1 MRKPVRFNVIEMSGS
16 RHEMGAQYGRE
27 CRELIHD
34 LVANFDRMLVPEEY
48 LEEAREVAAGALP
61 HVRREAPELIEEVEG
76 IAEGAG
82 LPFEDVFRLSCSQ
95 EMNAWQGC
103 MKQRAVTTVADE
115 AAADE
120 CTTMAA
126 ERDGS
131 SLVAWNMDWWTR
143 WQPYMVLLHG
153 RPDDGPDF
161 YSFAMA
167 GSVGRP
173 GLSETIS
180 VSANYLPYRAAPE
193 YEAGGSEWAG
203 AGIPYSFT
211 ARMLLAQE
219 TTADALALLERTKR
233 MACLNYTIG
242 DLGGDICCVET
253 MPDDLAV
260 LRPEDGFITHANS
273 YHAPE
278 FDGMTR
284 DELAEK
290 DPRAHRA
297 WEVLSPRDKPLS
309 LEDIYDAQR
318 SHFPDE
324 ETGVCVHR
332 GGEKPMMTLLSFVG
346 DVAEQTMWA
355 SMGSPCEHEFLR
367 YDL

>member
-1 MRKPVRFNVIEMSGS
+1 MRKSVRFNVIEMSGT
-16 RHEMGAQYGRE
+16 RHEMGVQYGRA

-34 LVANFDRMLVPEEY
+34 LVAHFDRMLVPEEY
-48 LEEAREVAAGALP
+48 LDEAREIAMGALP
-61 HVRREAPELIEEVEG
+61 YVQEEAPELVEEVEG
-76 IAEGAG
+76 IAEGAD

-103 MKQRAVTTVADE
+103 MKQKAVNTVVDN
-115 AAADE
+115 AADE

-131 SLVAWNMDWWTR
+131 SLVAWNMDWWIK

-153 RPDDGPDF
+153 RPDDGPRF
-161 YSFAMA
+161 LSFAMA

-193 YEAGGSEWAG
+193 YAAGGEQWAG

-219 TTADALALLERTKR
+219 TTADALEMLDRTKR

-253 MPDDLAV
+253 MPEHIGV
-260 LRPEDGFITHANS
+260 LRPQDGYITHSNS
-273 YHAPE
+273 YHVPE
-278 FDGMTR
+278 FGGIPMEER
-284 DELAEK
+284 GQK
-290 DPRAHRA
+290 DPRCHRA
-297 WEVLSPRDKPLS
+297 WEILSRKEKPLS
-309 LEDIYDAQR
+309 RADLYQAQR
-318 SHFPDE
+318 AHFPRQQ
-324 ETGVCVHR
+324 TGTCVHTH
-332 GGEKPMMTLLSFVG
+332 GEKPSITLLSFVG

-355 SMGSPCEHEFLR
+355 AYGSPCEHRFLR